1 VSGDEGMA
9 MVFSSCCRPIPGDP
23 IVGYIGKG
31 EGLQIHVQE
40 CRVAKRLHGKDPEH
54 WIDVMWAE
62 HTTRAFDVSI
72 KVLVRNTKGILARV
86 AADLTSA
93 DANVA
98 HVSME
103 QEGDQEATYMTFL
116 IQVHD
121 RVHLADVMRALR
133 RNPDVIRIARDRGGD

>member
-1 VSGDEGMA
+1 
-9 MVFSSCCRPIPGDP
+9 
-23 IVGYIGKG
+23 
-31 EGLQIHVQE
+31 
-40 CRVAKRLHGKDPEH
+40 
-54 WIDVMWAE
+54 
-62 HTTRAFDVSI
+62 
-72 KVLVRNTKGILARV
+72 ARV

-103 QEGDQEATYMTFL
+103 QEGGGQEATYMTFL

-133 RNPDVIRIARDRGGD
+133 RNPDVIRIARDRGGE